1 MALLHSGI
9 FGKATAVAGLLG
21 FGMLVL
27 FEVIS
32 SFVLGLG
39 NVTMILAMLGGLLAM
54 VWCILIARRL
64 FQLGP

>member
-9 FGKATAVAGLLG
+9 FSKATAVAGLLG
-21 FGMLVL
+21 FGMLAL

-39 NVTMILAMLGGLLAM
+39 NVTMILAMLGGLSAM
-54 VWCILIARRL
+54 VWYVLIARRL
-64 FQLGP
+64 FQLRA